1 LPTNLVKTKN
11 VPTEGGTRLNMNMF
25 GAISA
30 GMSVAFVTAI
40 TKKNEI
46 NKVRPKKIAAATI

>member
-1 LPTNLVKTKN
+1 MVKTKK
-11 VPTEGGTRLNMNMF
+11 VPIEGGTRPNMNMF

-30 GMSVAFVTAI
+30 GMSVALVTAI

-46 NKVRPKKIAAATI
+46 NNVRPKKSAAATI